1 MTKDSPSPGPRGP
14 RKPKVPTP
22 QHARPAAARSGAP
35 RPPRPELPA
44 SDPGA
49 APAGPRSSA
58 PSAEAARSTGA
69 PPPRPVPR
77 RAAAGQR
84 EITARPASPG
94 IRLPGWWPARWPP
107 WLYERAR
114 AYALLTRQDRPIG
127 WLLLLW
133 PTLWG
138 LWLAAEGLPPVPVL
152 AIFVAGVIV
161 MRSAGCVAN
170 DWADRWLDP
179 HVARTR
185 ERPLA
190 TGLVTPREA
199 LAVLGGLLLVA
210 FGLVLLTNAKTIA
223 LAVVALI
230 LALVYPFMKR
240 VTWVPQLWLGLAFGM
255 SVPMAATAVTD
266 AWPAAVIWLAFLGNL
281 CWTIAYDTLYAM
293 VDRDDDLKVGA
304 RSTAILFGDLDLVA
318 TGVLLACFVAA
329 MALVGHRAGL
339 GGWYA
344 AGVAAAALVSAWT
357 LWLARRR
364 DRAGAFAG
372 FRASHW
378 AGFAIFVGLAL
389 DYALR

>member
-1 MTKDSPSPGPRGP
+1 MPT
-14 RKPKVPTP
+14 RKPPDKP
-22 QHARPAAARSGAP
+22 GAP
-35 RPPRPELPA
+35 T
-44 SDPGA
+44 
-49 APAGPRSSA
+49 RSSA
-58 PSAEAARSTGA
+58 KKGEGPGPARSA
-69 PPPRPVPR
+69 AAASPR
-77 RAAAGQR
+77 RAAPAAASRASREPSGNPGRPPGARAIDRPGVARSVGEAGLGAAAI
-84 EITARPASPG
+84 E
-94 IRLPGWWPARWPP
+94 LPSWWPARWPP
-107 WLYERAR
+107 RLYERAR
-114 AYALLTRQDRPIG
+114 AYALLTRQDRPVG

-138 LWLAAEGLPPVPVL
+138 LWLAAEGFPPIGVL

-190 TGLVTPREA
+190 SGLVAPREA
-199 LAVLGGLLLVA
+199 LAVLGVLLLVA
-210 FGLVLLTNAKTIA
+210 FGLVLLTNAKTIG

-266 AWPAAVIWLAFLGNL
+266 AWPAPVIWLAFLGNL
-281 CWTIAYDTLYAM
+281 CWTVAYDTLYAI
-293 VDRDDDLKVGA
+293 VDRDDDLRVGA

-318 TGVLLACFVAA
+318 TGVLLACFIAA
-329 MALVGHRAGL
+329 MAMLGHRAGL

-364 DRAGAFAG
+364 DRDGAFAG

-378 AGFAIFVGLAL
+378 AGFAIFAGLAL
-389 DYALR
+389 DHALR

>member
-1 MTKDSPSPGPRGP
+1 MTNDQAPPGGR
-14 RKPKVPTP
+14 RRRRPKAQGDADPPTP
-22 QHARPAAARSGAP
+22 ARPDARSG
-35 RPPRPELPA
+35 PPAR
-44 SDPGA
+44 
-49 APAGPRSSA
+49 RA
-58 PSAEAARSTGA
+58 PSPAAHRVDL
-69 PPPRPVPR
+69 PR
-77 RAAAGQR
+77 
-84 EITARPASPG
+84 
-94 IRLPGWWPARWPP
+94 WWPARWPP
-107 WLYERAR
+107 RLHDRAR

-138 LWLAAEGLPPVPVL
+138 LWLAAEGVPPLGVL
-152 AIFVAGVIV
+152 VIFVLGVIV

-179 HVARTR
+179 HVERTR

-190 TGLVTPREA
+190 SGRVAPREA
-199 LAVLGGLLLVA
+199 LGVLAALLAVA
-210 FGLVLLTNAKTIA
+210 FVLVLLTNPKTVG
-223 LAVVALI
+223 LAVVALA
-230 LALVYPFMKR
+230 LALAYPYMKR

-266 AWPAAVIWLAFLGNL
+266 AWPAPVIWLAFLGNL
-281 CWTIAYDTLYAM
+281 CWTVAYDTLYAM
-293 VDRDDDLKVGA
+293 VDRDDDLRVGA

-318 TGVLLACFVAA
+318 TGVLLASFIAA
-329 MALVGHRAGL
+329 MGMLGHRAEL
-339 GGWYA
+339 GAWYA

-378 AGFAIFVGLAL
+378 AGFAIFAGLAL
-389 DYALR
+389 DHGLR